1 MFEVFMSAI
10 LLFVLACGDVATEN
24 EPSKESAKNTASEKI
39 PTKTESAPNANKIID
54 DAVKVEQEALT
65 PSPLETRKAAEKEGL
80 TSDLASFIKQ
90 RSFEFPTEDTDLI
103 ALRTGVVLADT
114 VLQIKE
120 LEKDSL
126 LTNLK
131 TIEENMKL
139 IGAGE
144 GLVFTLSELVT
155 KVTNDALT
163 RDELL
168 FELDEIVAYSRPNE
182 GFGKNDTT
190 GPLLQAGSWLTS
202 INLLAQAMIKDD
214 KTNSAN
220 SLFRHDKVAGYFL
233 SYVRIEGKEK
243 VPVGI
248 MNTLKSTL
256 TSMIEIS
263 KKETISK
270 EDVQKVAQETTVL
283 LELL

>member
-1 MFEVFMSAI
+1 MSNF
-10 LLFVLACGDVATEN
+10 LLFLLACGDVETESTPKVVPT
-24 EPSKESAKNTASEKI
+24 PSVEQTTEKDTHKAVNKKSEINIAAEAEKI
-39 PTKTESAPNANKIID
+39 
-54 DAVKVEQEALT
+54 EQEALT

-80 TSDLASFIKQ
+80 TTEFSSLIQK
-90 RSFEFPTEDTDLI
+90 RSFDFPTEDTDLI
-103 ALRTGVVLADT
+103 ALRTGIILADT

-120 LEKDSL
+120 LEKADL
-126 LTNLK
+126 LKNLK

-144 GLVFTLSELVT
+144 GLVFTLTELNT

-202 INLLAQAMIKDD
+202 INLLSQAMITEG
-214 KTNSAN
+214 KTDTAN
-220 SLFRHDKVAGYFL
+220 SLFRHEKVAEYFL
-233 SYVRIEGKEK
+233 SYVRVEGKEK

-248 MNTLKSTL
+248 MNTLKVTL
-256 TSMIEIS
+256 ESMIEIS
-263 KKETISK
+263 KKEKISK
-270 EDVQKVAQETTVL
+270 EDVEKVSQETTVL
-283 LELL
+283 LELI

>member
-1 MFEVFMSAI
+1 MSNF
-10 LLFVLACGDVATEN
+10 LLFLLACGDVETESTSKAATT
-24 EPSKESAKNTASEKI
+24 PTVQQSAEKKDNKAPPAKSTINITAEAEKI
-39 PTKTESAPNANKIID
+39 
-54 DAVKVEQEALT
+54 EQQALT

-80 TSDLASFIKQ
+80 TTEFSSLIQK
-90 RSFEFPTEDTDLI
+90 RSFDFPTEDTDLI
-103 ALRTGVVLADT
+103 ALRTGIVLADT

-120 LEKDSL
+120 LEKTDL
-126 LTNLK
+126 LKNLQ
-131 TIEENMKL
+131 TIEENMRL

-144 GLVFTLSELVT
+144 GLVFTLKELNT

-163 RDELL
+163 RNELL

-202 INLLAQAMIKDD
+202 VNLLSQAMIKEG
-214 KTNSAN
+214 KTDTAN
-220 SLFRHDKVAGYFL
+220 SLFRHEKVAEYFL
-233 SYVRIEGKEK
+233 SYVRVEGKEK

-248 MNTLKSTL
+248 MNTLKVTL
-256 TSMIEIS
+256 ESMIEIA

-270 EDVQKVAQETTVL
+270 EDVEKVSQETTVL
-283 LELL
+283 LELI